1 MWHSA
6 AVGRPVPSG
15 SPDRNEPPTVNTAR
29 RVHGDV
35 HPKTVLITGCSS
47 GIGRAT
53 ARSFLEEDSCVYATA
68 RNPAD
73 IETLGEAGCRIAT
86 LDVTDADDVERV
98 VDRII
103 DEEGY
108 LSCLVNNAGYAQ
120 FGPVED
126 VPTEK
131 VHRQFDVNL
140 YGPHRLLRAALP
152 HMRAQEEGTVV
163 NVSSTA
169 GRLSF
174 PGGGIYAGS
183 KFALEGM
190 SDALRNE
197 VDEYGIDVVLIEPG
211 PVETSFTERA
221 EAEVYGDGG
230 DAADADGDGSGTAD
244 ADDIPGLDRSGAYDS
259 FYDLFSDTR
268 LVGGGGLGA
277 ISPERVA
284 EDIVDAASS
293 TKPKARY
300 QPGTAA
306 RVGALAR
313 LLPSRWL
320 DVGYRYLRKL

>member
-1 MWHSA
+1 MHQ
-6 AVGRPVPSG
+6 
-15 SPDRNEPPTVNTAR
+15 
-29 RVHGDV
+29 
-35 HPKTVLITGCSS
+35 KTVLITGCSS

-53 ARSFLEEDSCVYATA
+53 ARAFLEEEWCVYATA

-73 IETLGEAGCRIAT
+73 IETLGDAGCRIAT
-86 LDVTDADDVERV
+86 LDVTDPDDIERV
-98 VDRII
+98 VDRIV
-103 DEEGY
+103 DEEGH
-108 LSCLVNNAGYAQ
+108 LSCVVNNAGYAQ

-152 HMRAQEEGTVV
+152 HMREQEAGTVV
-163 NVSSTA
+163 NVSSAA

-183 KFALEGM
+183 KFALEAM

-221 EAEVYGDGG
+221 EAEVYGDDGG
-230 DAADADGDGSGTAD
+230 ADETAD
-244 ADDIPGLDRSGAYDS
+244 DAGSDVTDDTAGLDRSGAYES
-259 FYDLFSDTR
+259 FYDLFSDTQ

-277 ISPERVA
+277 ITPERVA

-300 QPGTAA
+300 RPGTAA
-306 RVGALAR
+306 RVAALAR
-313 LLPSRWL
+313 FLPSRWL

>member
-1 MWHSA
+1 MWHSGRGVA
-6 AVGRPVPSG
+6 AAPAAAA
-15 SPDRNEPPTVNTAR
+15 EPPTVNTAR
-29 RVHGDV
+29 RVLV
-35 HPKTVLITGCSS
+35 AVYPKTVLITGCSS
-47 GIGRAT
+47 GIGRET
-53 ARSFLEEDSCVYATA
+53 ARAFLAEDWCVYATA

-73 IETLGEAGCRIAT
+73 IETLGDAGCRIAT
-86 LDVTDADDVERV
+86 LDVTDPDDIERV

-103 DEEGY
+103 DEEGH
-108 LSCLVNNAGYAQ
+108 LSCLVNNAGYGQ
-120 FGPVED
+120 LGPVED
-126 VPTEK
+126 VPTGK

-152 HMRAQEEGTVV
+152 HMRAQEAGTIV
-163 NVSSTA
+163 NVSSAA
-169 GRLSF
+169 GQVSF

-183 KFALEGM
+183 KFALEAM

-197 VDEYGIDVVLIEPG
+197 VDEYGIDVVLVEPG

-221 EAEVYGDGG
+221 EAEVYGDDGG
-230 DAADADGDGSGTAD
+230 ADETAD
-244 ADDIPGLDRSGAYDS
+244 DAGSDVTDDIDGLDRSGAYDS
-259 FYDLFSDTR
+259 FYQLFSDTR

-300 QPGTAA
+300 RPGTAA
-306 RVGALAR
+306 RVAALAR
-313 LLPSRWL
+313 FLPSRWL

>member
-1 MWHSA
+1 MWHSGRGVA
-6 AVGRPVPSG
+6 AAPAAAA
-15 SPDRNEPPTVNTAR
+15 EPPTVNTAR
-29 RVHGDV
+29 RVLV
-35 HPKTVLITGCSS
+35 AVYPKTVLITGCSS
-47 GIGRAT
+47 GIGRET
-53 ARSFLEEDSCVYATA
+53 ARAFLAEDWCVYATA

-73 IETLGEAGCRIAT
+73 IETLGDAGCRIAT
-86 LDVTDADDVERV
+86 LDVTDPDDIERV

-103 DEEGY
+103 DEEGH
-108 LSCLVNNAGYAQ
+108 LSCLVNNAGYGQ
-120 FGPVED
+120 LGPVED
-126 VPTEK
+126 VPTGK

-152 HMRAQEEGTVV
+152 HMRAQEAGTIV
-163 NVSSTA
+163 NVSSAA
-169 GRLSF
+169 GQVSF

-183 KFALEGM
+183 KFALEAM

-197 VDEYGIDVVLIEPG
+197 VDEYGIDVVLVEPG
-211 PVETSFTERA
+211 PVETSFTDRA

-230 DAADADGDGSGTAD
+230 GADETAD
-244 ADDIPGLDRSGAYDS
+244 DAGSDVTDDIDGLDRSGAYDS
-259 FYDLFSDTR
+259 FYQLFSDTR

-300 QPGTAA
+300 RPGTAA
-306 RVGALAR
+306 RVAALAR
-313 LLPSRWL
+313 FLPSRWL

>member
-1 MWHSA
+1 M
-6 AVGRPVPSG
+6 
-15 SPDRNEPPTVNTAR
+15 
-29 RVHGDV
+29 
-35 HPKTVLITGCSS
+35 ITGCSS

-53 ARSFLEEDSCVYATA
+53 ALAFLEEDWVVYATA

-86 LDVTDADDVERV
+86 LDVTDPDDVGRVVERV
-98 VDRII
+98 VD
-103 DEEGY
+103 EEGH

-152 HMRAQEEGTVV
+152 QMRDQEEGTVV
-163 NVSSTA
+163 NVSSAA

-183 KFALEGM
+183 KFALEAM

-221 EAEVYGDGG
+221 ESEVYGDGG
-230 DAADADGDGSGTAD
+230 DDADGADVDGD
-244 ADDIPGLDRSGAYDS
+244 AGDGDIPGIDRSGAYDS

-277 ISPERVA
+277 IPPERVA

-320 DVGYRYLRKL
+320 DTGYRYLRKL